1 MIKLS
6 KLVKEIIL
14 ADAEYFS
21 KNHFVSE
28 GVLSKVKKWLGD
40 QQDKET
46 QLMIADWLDSD
57 AVYFKRLAVALC
69 SHHWYI
75 YPFMW
80 IMIKMVPKR
89 LREYVNEL
97 RDDASQR

>member
-21 KNHFVSE
+21 KNHFVPE

-57 AVYFKRLAVALC
+57 AVYFKRLATALC
-69 SHHWYI
+69 NHHWYI
-75 YPFMW
+75 YPIMRVMMW
-80 IMIKMVPKR
+80 IVPKR
-89 LREYVNEL
+89 LRKYAEEL
-97 RDDASQR
+97 RNV

>member
-21 KNHFVSE
+21 KNHFILDDIPLRVRN
-28 GVLSKVKKWLGD
+28 WIGD
-40 QQDKET
+40 QQDKEI
-46 QLMIADWLDSD
+46 QLMVADWLDSD
-57 AVYFKRLAVALC
+57 ANYFKRLAKALC
-69 SHHWYI
+69 KHHWYI

-80 IMIKMVPKR
+80 VMIKITPNR
-89 LREYVNEL
+89 LRKYAKEL
-97 RDDASQR
+97 RNV

>member
-21 KNHFVSE
+21 KNHFVPDDT
-28 GVLSKVKKWLGD
+28 LFRVKKWIGD

-57 AVYFKRLAVALC
+57 AVYFKRLAVALPE
-69 SHHWYI
+69 HHWYI

-80 IMIKMVPKR
+80 IMIKMGPKR
-89 LREYVNEL
+89 LRRYAKEL
-97 RDDASQR
+97 REDAGR